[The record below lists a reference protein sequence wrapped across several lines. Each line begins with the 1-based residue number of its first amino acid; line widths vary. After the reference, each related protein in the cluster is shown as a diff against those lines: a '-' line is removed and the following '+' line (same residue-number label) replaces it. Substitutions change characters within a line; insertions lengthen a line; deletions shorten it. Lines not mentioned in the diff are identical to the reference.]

1 MQGKVNWIQA
11 VEYEYEAL
19 GAMNLMVAAQ
29 EFLNNV
35 KAELRKTVWKLWL
48 V

>member
-1 MQGKVNWIQA
+1 M
-11 VEYEYEAL
+11 EYEYEAL

-29 EFLNNV
+29 ECLNNV

-48 V
+48 A